1 MRARWHAAPPYH
13 AAMTG
18 SDVRATPSAPG
29 FVRAIGRWDL
39 TALVVNG
46 VIGSSIFGL
55 PATLA
60 LLTGQWSPLAMV
72 VAAAGIALIV
82 LCFAEVASRFRDH
95 GGVYLY
101 ARVAF
106 GPLVGFEVGWLLAW
120 TRILSAAAN
129 LNLFVLYLAE
139 LWPEASA
146 GAPRALVMC
155 ALGAVVA
162 VTNIVGVR
170 SAAWSVNA
178 FTIAKLAPLALLVVL
193 GLPQVDGDILA
204 SQAVAEPDWTQAVLI
219 LMFAF
224 GGFES
229 ALMPAAEMRDPK
241 RDVAFALL
249 VGLAAI
255 AAVYVLV
262 QLVVVGTVANAG
274 AEKAPIAAA
283 LGVLLGPSGA
293 VLASLA
299 AMVSVYGWTT
309 GATLAQPR
317 VIHAMAE
324 RGELPRALA
333 HVHPSFR
340 TPVPAIALF
349 VALSLALALAGSFA
363 ANATF
368 AAIVRLVYYGL
379 TCAALVV
386 LRRRSSEPPGF
397 ALPAGPFV
405 AALAIAFCAWLLSTR
420 SFDQLWILLAL
431 IAAGLPF
438 YLFGRWRASRPT
450 G

>member
-1 MRARWHAAPPYH
+1 MIESADRGTEP
-13 AAMTG
+13 
-18 SDVRATPSAPG
+18 APG
-29 FVRAIGRWDL
+29 FIRAIGRWDL

-72 VAAAGIALIV
+72 VAGAGIALIV
-82 LCFAEVASRFRDH
+82 LCFAEVGSRFREH

-101 ARVAF
+101 ARTAF
-106 GPLVGFEVGWLLAW
+106 GPLVGFEVGWLLIW

-139 LWPEASA
+139 LWPEVST
-146 GAPRALVMC
+146 GAPRALVMT
-155 ALGAVVA
+155 ALAGLVA
-162 VTNIVGVR
+162 ITNVVGVR
-170 SAAWSVNA
+170 GAAWAIDV
-178 FTIAKLAPLALLVVL
+178 FTIAKLAPLVLLIVL
-193 GLPQVDGDILA
+193 GLPQVDGGILA
-204 SQAVAEPDWTQAVLI
+204 GQAVAEPDWTQAILI

-229 ALMPAAEMRDPK
+229 ALLPAGEMRDPK

-255 AAVYVLV
+255 ATVYVLV
-262 QLVVVGTVANAG
+262 QLVVVGTVANA
-274 AEKAPIAAA
+274 ASAKAPIAAA

-293 VLASLA
+293 ILASVA
-299 AMVSVYGWTT
+299 AMISVYGWTT

-324 RGELPRALA
+324 RGELPRPLA
-333 HVHPSFR
+333 YVHPTFR
-340 TPVPAIALF
+340 TPVLAIVLF
-349 VALSLALALAGSFA
+349 VAIGLALALAGSFA

-379 TCAALVV
+379 TCAALIV
-386 LRRRSSEPPGF
+386 LRRRAPEPAGF
-397 ALPAGPFV
+397 NLPAGPFV
-405 AALAIAFCAWLLSTR
+405 AVLAMGFCAWLLTTR
-420 SFDQLWILLAL
+420 TFEQLWILLAL

-438 YLFGRWRASRPT
+438 YLFGRTRGT
-450 G
+450 GTSKAP